1 MTTVT
6 IRDLDDHDV
15 ETVVSIAKHAW
26 EPIFAS
32 FQNLLGDD
40 IFRVVYPDWKADK
53 EKQIRSGVEHGPPVY
68 FIVADVEGKTV
79 GFASFSLDLNRHIGE
94 IGNNAVD
101 PEYQNRG
108 IASSLYAEVLKR
120 MKSAGM
126 NTAQVSTGL
135 DDSHA
140 PARSA
145 YKTAGFTN
153 SIPGTT
159 YYQKL

>member
-1 MTTVT
+1 MNTVL
-6 IRDLDDHDV
+6 IRDLVEPDV
-15 ETVVSIAKHAW
+15 EPVVRIAKCAW

-53 EKQIRSGVEHGPPVY
+53 EEQIRSAVRRGPPKH
-68 FIVADVEGKTV
+68 FIVAEIEGAVV
-79 GFASFSLDLNRHIGE
+79 GFASFGLDPDRRIGE

-101 PEYQNRG
+101 PQYQNRG
-108 IASSLYAEVLKR
+108 IAGSLYTEVLKR

-126 NTAQVSTGL
+126 GTAEVSTGL

-145 YKTAGFTN
+145 YKKAGFIN
-153 SIPGTT
+153 SIPMTT
-159 YYQKL
+159 YYQRL